1 MSKFFQ
7 EVFMRRLGDIC
18 GNANVLY
25 NEPMKKHTSFR
36 VGGNAKAFVTPENT
50 DAFKELIK
58 YLRVSGIDF
67 FVIGNGSNLLVSDKG
82 YDGVIISTQKMVSVS
97 VKENEITALCGVSL
111 SKLSAV
117 ATENSLT
124 GLEFASGIPGSV
136 GGGIVMNAGAYD
148 GELGFVVKNVEYC
161 DENGDLFTVSGDDA
175 RFSYRHSLF
184 SDKKLYVMKVV
195 FRLNKGNKKEISDKV
210 AELNERRRDKQPI
223 NFPSAGSVFKRPEGH
238 YAGRLIEE
246 CGLKGKSIG
255 GAKVSEKHCGFI
267 VNTGSASANNI
278 YELIQLCKKT
288 VFEKQ
293 KVKLEPEIKFL
304 GEF

>member
-1 MSKFFQ
+1 
-7 EVFMRRLGDIC
+7 MRRLGDIC

-175 RFSYRHSLF
+175 GFSYRHSLF

-255 GAKVSEKHCGFI
+255 GAQVSEKHCGFI
-267 VNTGSASANNI
+267 VNTGSASANKI